1 MNERINKSQE
11 RERVGEGDND
21 NDDRRIHRR
30 AKICERR
37 VNGREVVGT
46 ASPSESA
53 RNCRNCRE

>member
-1 MNERINKSQE
+1 MRKSIKAKRE